1 MKEKE
6 TKKDKEKKREKKNSK
21 NKKKGKTAWGMVAAT
36 FNTLALSFILVGYPV
51 AIMPIYRAKT
61 TTDGHRLVFVCFLHP
76 IVHELTMTVQRS
88 QSGKSYLLEKTVND
102 PKRIHF
108 AMAVSSIL
116 IMKWKLAENPLITPV
131 CL

>member
-6 TKKDKEKKREKKNSK
+6 TNEDKEKKREKQNG
-21 NKKKGKTAWGMVAAT
+21 KKKGNTAWRMVAAT
-36 FNTLALSFILVGYPV
+36 FNTVALSFILIGYPL
-51 AIMPIYRAKT
+51 AIMPIYRAKN
-61 TTDGHRLVFVCFLHP
+61 TTDGQRLVLVCFLHP
-76 IVHELTMTVQRS
+76 IVHELTMTIQRS

-108 AMAVSSIL
+108 AMAVSSIP
-116 IMKWKLAENPLITPV
+116 IMKWKLAENSLITLV